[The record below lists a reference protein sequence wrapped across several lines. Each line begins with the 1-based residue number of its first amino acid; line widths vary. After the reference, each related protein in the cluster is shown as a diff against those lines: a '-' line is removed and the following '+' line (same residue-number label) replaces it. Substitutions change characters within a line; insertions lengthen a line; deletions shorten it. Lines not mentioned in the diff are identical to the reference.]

1 MNVFDLFATITLD
14 DSEYSRQ
21 LGEAGS
27 KTSSFADKLKSG
39 LATAGKVAGAGLA
52 AATTAIA
59 ALGKAS
65 IEGYSEYEQL
75 VGGVETLF
83 GSGGKSLE
91 EYAAS
96 VGKSVEEVRKE
107 YNNLMTAQNGVMED
121 AANAYKTAG
130 MSANEYMET
139 VTSFSAALIQ
149 SLGGDTM
156 DAAAYANRAITDM
169 ADNANKMGSSMESI
183 QNAYQGFAKQN
194 YTMLDNLKLGY
205 GGTQAEM
212 YRLMKDAEALGAKF
226 NSEFY
231 LTSKGTLVADF
242 ADITEAIHVIQ
253 TNMGITG
260 TTAKEASGTISGS
273 IATMKS
279 AWENFL
285 TGMADPSQDFGAL
298 LGNLV
303 DSVITVGN
311 NIVPRIQELL
321 PRLTEGITTLV
332 SGLLPYIPE
341 TLNTLLPT
349 LVDGAA
355 SLLNGFTAVL
365 PELITT
371 AVNAIPQLLEAGA
384 SIIQNLVGALMESAP
399 VILETGVQLLSEM
412 VSGIESGLPDMVARL
427 PVVIDG
433 ILDFITDNL
442 PKVLEI
448 GGELLERFTF
458 GIIEAIPNLV
468 DALPEVIES
477 LTDFF
482 VTNFPKIIKTGG
494 ELLGKLIAGILGA
507 IPEIAV
513 KIPKVLTAI
522 NDAFKAGRETLRQ
535 SGRYLLEGLWN
546 GISDKISWLKSKV
559 TGVIDTIKGWFTGK
573 DGFDEHSPS
582 KWSKG
587 VFQYIM
593 EGGGQGLEA
602 GLPSLLSDVRNVTD
616 RVKSGMALGTAS
628 IDFASSGLGKKA
640 VSVYGAASENN
651 ERPIMITVQSVLD
664 GKVIGET
671 AYRYGKNKERMYGV

>member
-1 MNVFDLFATITLD
+1 MDVFDLFAKITLD
-14 DSEYSRQ
+14 SSEYEEQ

-27 KTSSFADKLKSG
+27 KTSGFADKLKSG

-65 IEGYSEYEQL
+65 IEGYAEYEQL
-75 VGGVETLF
+75 IGGVETLY
-83 GSGGKSLE
+83 GSEAMSIE
-91 EYAAS
+91 EYAKS
-96 VGKSVEEVRKE
+96 VGKSVDEVSHQYE
-107 YNNLMTAQNGVMED
+107 MLMNRQDAVMEN
-121 AANAYKTAG
+121 AQNAYKTAG
-130 MSANEYMET
+130 MSANEYMNT
-139 VTSFSAALIQ
+139 VNGFAASLTS
-149 SLGGDTM
+149 SLGEYEWQ
-156 DAAAYANRAITDM
+156 AAGYADMIVTDM
-169 ADNANKMGSSMESI
+169 ADNANKMGTSLESI
-183 QNAYQGFAKQN
+183 QNAYSGFAKQN

-205 GGTQAEM
+205 GGTKEEM
-212 YRLMKDAEALGAKF
+212 ERLLRDAEKYAGYIEGSL
-226 NSEFY
+226 SIE
-231 LTSKGTLVADF
+231 SF
-242 ADITEAIHVIQ
+242 ADVAEAINIVQ
-253 TNMGITG
+253 TELGITG

-273 IATMKS
+273 IATMKG

-321 PRLTEGITTLV
+321 PRLTEGITQLV
-332 SGLLPYIPE
+332 SNLLPHIPE

-468 DALPEVIES
+468 AALPEVIES

-559 TGVIDTIKGWFTGK
+559 TGVIDTIKGWFTGRE
-573 DGFDEHSPS
+573 GFDEHSPS

-628 IDFASSGLGKKA
+628 IDFASSGIGKNTGAVASA
-640 VSVYGAASENN
+640 VSAMDS
-651 ERPIMITVQSVLD
+651 RPIVITVQSVLD

-671 AYRYGKNKERMYGV
+671 SYQYAKNKGRMYGMA